1 MSRPLAECCV
11 RNLPDTDLEVAA
23 GKLLTRG
30 VQCSQE
36 VNIDEVSIL
45 SIRTCKLLP
54 FRLEDIKDQLGPNLG
69 VDQQSEVLT
78 LINEFRDCFASN
90 TKELGR
96 AEAFDM
102 HIRLNDDVPVTY
114 RPYRL
119 AYSERTMVRDI
130 VQDLL
135 DNGIVRESESPYSSP
150 VLLVKKKSGEYRM
163 CVDYRSLNAKTIKDK
178 YPLPRVDDY
187 FEKMHGSQ
195 YFTTLDLASGYHQIK
210 MAEDSIAKTAFITP
224 DGHYEY
230 LRMPFG
236 LVNAPAVFQRAINS
250 VLGKLRYHTAMAYL
264 DDILLPST
272 TFKMGLHTL
281 REVFELFRRAGMT
294 FRLSK
299 CRFFHEQLEYLGHEI
314 SVKGVRPGQAKTKA
328 ISNYPRPKN
337 VHEVRQFIGLTSYF
351 RKFIQ
356 GFAAIAKPLTTL
368 TKNNVPFVWNEEEE
382 QAFQILIRRLVE
394 RPVLALYNQEA
405 ITELHTDA
413 SIHGLG
419 GILLQYQQ
427 DGTLKPICY
436 FSRQTNK
443 AEQNYHSYEL
453 ETLAVVESMRR
464 FRIYLLNNRFT
475 VHTDCNAI
483 RYTMSKRDLVPRI
496 GRWWLLT
503 QEFDFDVVYR
513 PGAKMVHVDA
523 LSRNSIKEKGDEI
536 EEDIHV
542 FHLNLNDDDWIL
554 AAQLKDETCKQLHT
568 ILSRTPNGDEE
579 KRIHDNYTLKMN
591 RVYKVTP
598 GGVRWVVPKTA
609 RSQIVFY
616 HHDNVG
622 HFGAEKTL
630 DLVKQKYWFPQMN
643 KYIK

>member
-1 MSRPLAECCV
+1 
-11 RNLPDTDLEVAA
+11 
-23 GKLLTRG
+23 
-30 VQCSQE
+30 
-36 VNIDEVSIL
+36 
-45 SIRTCKLLP
+45 
-54 FRLEDIKDQLGPNLG
+54 
-69 VDQQSEVLT
+69 
-78 LINEFRDCFASN
+78 
-90 TKELGR
+90 
-96 AEAFDM
+96 
-102 HIRLNDDVPVTY
+102 
-114 RPYRL
+114 
-119 AYSERTMVRDI
+119 
-130 VQDLL
+130 
-135 DNGIVRESESPYSSP
+135 
-150 VLLVKKKSGEYRM
+150 
-163 CVDYRSLNAKTIKDK
+163 
-178 YPLPRVDDY
+178 
-187 FEKMHGSQ
+187 MHGSQ

-272 TFKMGLHTL
+272 TFMMGLHTL
-281 REVFELFRRAGMT
+281 REVFVLFRQAGMT
-294 FRLSK
+294 FRLTK

-314 SVKGVRPGQAKTKA
+314 SVKGVRPGQAKTRA
-328 ISNYPRPKN
+328 ISNYPRPTN

-356 GFAAIAKPLTTL
+356 GFAAIAKPLTSL
-368 TKNNVPFVWNEEEE
+368 TKNDVPFVWNEEEE
-382 QAFQILIRRLVE
+382 QAFQVLIRRLVE

-405 ITELHTDA
+405 TTELHTDA
-413 SIHGLG
+413 SMYGIG

-443 AEQNYHSYEL
+443 TEQNYHSYEL

-464 FRIYLLNNRFT
+464 FRIYLLNNHFT
-475 VHTDCNAI
+475 VLTDCNAI
-483 RYTMSKRDLVPRI
+483 RYTMTKRDLVPRI

-513 PGAKMVHVDA
+513 PGTKMVHVDA
-523 LSRNSIKEKGDEI
+523 LSRNSIKEKDYEI

-542 FHLNLNDDDWIL
+542 FHLNLNEDDWIL
-554 AAQLKDETCKQLHT
+554 AAQLKDERCKQFHT
-568 ILSRTPNGDEE
+568 ILSRTPNGNEE
-579 KRIHDNYTLKMN
+579 KKIHDKYTLKMN

-598 GGVRWVVPKTA
+598 GGLRWVVPKTA

-643 KYIK
+643 KYIKRYVSCCLACMYNKEPTGKRPGFLHPIPKLDIPMHTLHIDHLGPFVSSTRRNAYLIVVIDGFTKFVFLKAVRNTKVGPVLKFLDGIFNMFGVTQRIVCDRGSSFTSKCFNDYCKGMNIKVNYNATATPRANGQAERYNRTIFKCFIHLYGQ